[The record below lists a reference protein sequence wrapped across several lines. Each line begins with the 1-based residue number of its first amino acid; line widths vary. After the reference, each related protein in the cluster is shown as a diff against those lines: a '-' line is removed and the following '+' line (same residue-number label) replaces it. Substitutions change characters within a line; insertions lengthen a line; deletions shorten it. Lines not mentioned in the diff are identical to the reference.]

1 MLRNNR
7 LKEFLPRTG
16 MVFPSANLVLGV
28 RRKDTRVMKAFE
40 VANFAEV
47 RGGPTKTAKAAV
59 DQALAE
65 TFTLALDPQIFKHLT
80 TKGKGLFDF
89 LGALKKAVPWA
100 GRVGESTFIKLCQCL
115 VDARLAWKASPRP
128 PFDINQHCATA
139 RSIDVLLEAAGGRWS
154 SAMFEIY
161 EIVGGF
167 NEDEDEDEDVEGD
180 EVEEEKGEQE
190 TSQAGL
196 PSSSADP
203 SSSSVDI
210 QMTDLA
216 AALEEDLQEEELRQG
231 FEEMDLDG

>member
-16 MVFPSANLVLGV
+16 MVFPSANLVLGA
-28 RRKDTRVMKAFE
+28 RRKDTGVMKAFE

-80 TKGKGLFDF
+80 TEGEGLFDF
-89 LGALKKAVPWA
+89 LGALNKAVPWA

-154 SAMFEIY
+154 PAMFEIY

-167 NEDEDEDEDVEGD
+167 DEDEDEDVEGD
-180 EVEEEKGEQE
+180 EE
-190 TSQAGL
+190 
-196 PSSSADP
+196 
-203 SSSSVDI
+203 
-210 QMTDLA
+210 
-216 AALEEDLQEEELRQG
+216 EEELRQG